1 MIYKR
6 IIFAI
11 QNILIMEVT
20 LRKPTMFRLK
30 TDLIDRLKIA
40 AKRENRSLNNY
51 VESVLMDVVYHEP
64 NAETKLA
71 IEEAKRGEYAG
82 EIDLSSIESMV
93 KSIES

>member
-1 MIYKR
+1 MD
-6 IIFAI
+6 A
-11 QNILIMEVT
+11 V

-64 NAETKLA
+64 NSETVEA
-71 IEEAKRGEYAG
+71 INEAKRGEYAG
-82 EIDLSSIESMV
+82 VIDTSSIDAMIR
-93 KSIES
+93 SIEG

>member
-1 MIYKR
+1 
-6 IIFAI
+6 
-11 QNILIMEVT
+11 MEAS

-64 NAETKLA
+64 NAETHAA

-82 EIDLSSIESMV
+82 AVDMTSIESMI
-93 KSIES
+93 KSLEG

>member
-1 MIYKR
+1 
-6 IIFAI
+6 
-11 QNILIMEVT
+11 MEIT

-51 VESVLMDVVYHEP
+51 VESVLMDVVYHQP
-64 NAETKLA
+64 NAETQLA
-71 IEEAKRGEYAG
+71 IEESKMGKYAG
-82 EIDLSSIESMV
+82 EVDLSSIENMV

>member
-1 MIYKR
+1 
-6 IIFAI
+6 
-11 QNILIMEVT
+11 MEVA

-30 TDLIDRLKIA
+30 TDLIERLKIA

-51 VESVLMDVVYHEP
+51 VESVLMDIVYHEP
-64 NAETKLA
+64 NAETRLA

-82 EIDLSSIESMV
+82 EIDLSSIENMV

>member
-1 MIYKR
+1 MHYICNLK
-6 IIFAI
+6 FH
-11 QNILIMEVT
+11 IMEAS
-20 LRKPTMFRLK
+20 LRKPTMFRLR
-30 TDLIDRLKIA
+30 TELVDRLKIA

-64 NAETKLA
+64 NAETRAA

-82 EIDLSSIESMV
+82 EIDLSSIESMI

>member
-1 MIYKR
+1 
-6 IIFAI
+6 
-11 QNILIMEVT
+11 MEIT

-64 NAETKLA
+64 NAKTKLA

>member
-1 MIYKR
+1 
-6 IIFAI
+6 
-11 QNILIMEVT
+11 MEAV

-51 VESVLMDVVYHEP
+51 VESVLMDIVYHEP
-64 NAETKLA
+64 NAETRLA

-82 EIDLSSIESMV
+82 EIDLSSLENMV